1 MELVDR
7 ELAWLSFNSRVLEQ
21 AEDSKLPSLERLR
34 FLSIFQSNLDEFFM
48 KRLAVPRAKML
59 LHQDLIQKER
69 ILSINESVT
78 EHFKR
83 ARKCYENIK
92 ENSLTKNGIFLLK
105 WSDLTDSE
113 KKDFKKYFKENVLPI
128 LTPLAVDPGHPFPHI
143 SSLSTSIAVKMSEP
157 KKERPLFAR
166 IKVPKV
172 LPSFLKVEREPRFF
186 HWLSIIELIQAHLT
200 ELFPEMVIESSM
212 LFRITRNIE
221 FERDE
226 EEAEDLLEMIAN
238 ELKERKFGHTV
249 KLQCRTKPDKWLLN
263 FIKDE
268 LNIKDFDVYETGSI
282 VDYTDLDLIHKHGP
296 KNLKFSKWVPITN
309 SKFVGE
315 TDQIFENLRKEDILL
330 HHPYESFKYS
340 IEKVIIEA
348 AHDPKVRGI
357 KLSLYRTNKDSKLIQ
372 ALMKAVEKG
381 KEVVCVI
388 ELKARLDEENN
399 ISWAQVLEQA
409 GVHIIY
415 GVIGLKTHCKI
426 ALITR
431 QEDKGLKCYAHIG
444 TGNYNADTAA
454 FYTDLGLITTDKKIT
469 EDVVNV
475 FHFLTGRSLKRKYN
489 KLLVAPLN
497 LREKF
502 SELIENEIKNYEQ
515 GFPAEIILKLNN
527 LEDKKISE
535 LLGKASAAGV
545 PISLGVRSICVF
557 KPQANSKNLKIRSV
571 VDQFLEHSRV
581 FYFRNGEKERVN
593 GLFYMGSADLMTRN
607 LDRRVEVLTPVES
620 LGNKE
625 HLLGVLD
632 LFFKDNTQAWRMKND
647 GQYERIQKNTK
658 KAVNFQLELRR
669 SFLKNKI

>member
-21 AEDSKLPSLERLR
+21 AEDTKIPALERLR

-59 LHQDLIQKER
+59 LHQNLIQKER
-69 ILSINESVT
+69 VLSINEIVT
-78 EHFKR
+78 DHFKR
-83 ARKCYENIK
+83 AKKCYESLK
-92 ENSLTKNGIFLLK
+92 ENSLAKSGIYFLK
-105 WSDLTDSE
+105 WEDLTAIE
-113 KKDFKKYFKENVLPI
+113 KKEFKKYFKENVLPV

-143 SSLSTSIAVKMSEP
+143 SSLSTSIAVKMTEP

-166 IKVPKV
+166 VKIPKI
-172 LPSFLKVEREPRFF
+172 LPSYLKVERDPHFF
-186 HWLSIIELIQAHLT
+186 HWISTIELVSAHLE
-200 ELFPEMVIESSM
+200 ELFPEMIIEASM

-221 FERDE
+221 FEREE
-226 EEAEDLLEMIAN
+226 EEAEDLLEMISN

-249 KLQCRTKPDKWLLN
+249 KLQCQPKPNKWLLK

-268 LNIKDFDVYETGSI
+268 LNIKDFDIYETGTI
-282 VDYTDLDLIHKHGP
+282 VDYTDLNIIHKHGP

-309 SKFVGE
+309 TQFVGE

-348 AHDPKVRGI
+348 ANDPKVRGI
-357 KLSLYRTNKDSKLIQ
+357 KLSLYRTNKDSNLIK
-372 ALMKAVEKG
+372 ALMKAVDNG

-388 ELKARLDEENN
+388 ELKARLDEQNN

-431 QEDKGLKCYAHIG
+431 QEEKGLKCYAHIG

-469 EDVVNV
+469 EDVVSV
-475 FHFLTGRSLKRKYN
+475 FHFLTGRSLKKKYN

-502 SELIENEIKNYEQ
+502 LSLIDNEIKNHEK

-535 LLGKASAAGV
+535 ALAKASAAGV

-557 KPQANSKNLKIRSV
+557 KPQPESKNLKIHSI

-581 FYFRNGEKERVN
+581 FYFRNAEKERAD

-607 LDRRVEVLTPVES
+607 LDRRVEVLTLVENE
-620 LGNKE
+620 GHRN
-625 HLLGVLD
+625 HLLNMLD
-632 LFFKDNTQAWRMKND
+632 LFFKDNTQSWKMKSD
-647 GQYERIQKNTK
+647 GQYERIQRNTK

-669 SFLKNKI
+669 LFLEK